1 VINNERK
8 GEFMDEVVLSSGA
21 VERELDD
28 SLSIVELEERFE
40 MAEADL
46 DRCRCI
52 IL

>member
-1 VINNERK
+1 
-8 GEFMDEVVLSSGA
+8 MDEVALSSGV

-40 MAEADL
+40 MDEAEV